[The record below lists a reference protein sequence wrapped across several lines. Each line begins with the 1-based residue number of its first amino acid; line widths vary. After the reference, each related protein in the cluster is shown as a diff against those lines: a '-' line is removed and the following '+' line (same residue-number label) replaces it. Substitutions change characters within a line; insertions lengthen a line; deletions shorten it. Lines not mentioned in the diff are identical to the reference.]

1 MGLDPESILGLSTIG
16 GIMKILDSLRIRF
29 SAFFPPAYLRDEM
42 EEELR
47 SHISHRADDLERSG
61 LSREEADRRARIEFG
76 AREKYKEEIHRA
88 AGSHFFEVVLQD
100 LRYSVRVL
108 RKSPGFLTASVLTLA
123 LAIGANAVVFSV
135 MNAFV
140 IRPLDVPHADSLYAL
155 QHGNES
161 SGYESYADYVDLR
174 DHNHSFE
181 SLLAYN
187 ANQLGLDDGR
197 DPSSVWVLE
206 ASGNYFDT
214 LGLKPYLGRFF
225 HSTDEHGPNSAPY
238 IVLTYDYWHTHFQD
252 DPGVVGRVVRLNKHP
267 FTILGVGPKGY
278 NGTLLFFNPEIFIPI
293 VEHPLIGGEELNT
306 RSAHWVFELMGHLKP
321 GVTPAMAIADL
332 NSIGAQL
339 EKAYPKDERKMTF
352 VLARPNLYGDYLGR
366 PVKAFMTALMLLAGL
381 ILLAACANLGSLF
394 AARAA
399 DRSREVALR
408 LALGSSRKRILRG
421 LFTEAMLISVT
432 GGALGLAGSVVLL
445 RALSVWR
452 PFPRW
457 PIHIG
462 VNPDANVY
470 AVAVL
475 LALVSGLLFGAVPV
489 RQVLGTNPYEVVKAG
504 SNSRAGRRFT
514 VGDVLLV
521 VQISICAVLVTSSM
535 VAVRGLVRGLH
546 ANFGFDTENILLAET
561 DLGMAGYSPDRVP
574 AMQKRMVEALEAL
587 PGVEAVGFADGLPMG
602 DGGGSPEVFADN
614 TTDLRPANAVTNASE
629 YSVSPD
635 YFRAAGTTLLA
646 GRAFTWQDDKDAP
659 RVGVVNAVFAHKL
672 FGSELEG
679 AAIGRFFKMKD
690 GRRIQVVGIAEDGKY
705 GSLTEEPTPALFLP
719 VLQSPAPSTQLVV
732 RSTRDPQLLGPAMR
746 GALRELDSGLPVLI
760 EPREGPMAVML
771 FGPRMATISLG
782 VLGLMGAMLSVT
794 GIFGL
799 AAYSV
804 SKRLRELGIRIALG
818 AQRKEV
824 LRAALGRPLKLLG
837 IGSAAGLILGILAGR
852 VLAYI
857 VYEASPRDPLV
868 LAGVVL
874 AMLLLGLL
882 ATWIPAQRALSVNP
896 LMLLREE

>member
-1 MGLDPESILGLSTIG
+1 
-16 GIMKILDSLRIRF
+16 MKILDSLRERI
-29 SAFFPPAYLRDEM
+29 AGFFHPEELRAEM

-47 SHISHRADDLERSG
+47 SHIEHRADDLERSG
-61 LSREEADRRARIEFG
+61 VERGEAERRARIEFG

-88 AGSHFFEVVLQD
+88 VGSHFFETMLQD
-100 LRYSVRVL
+100 VRFALRVL
-108 RKSPGFLTASVLTLA
+108 RKSPGFTVAAVLTLA

-161 SGYESYADYVDLR
+161 SGSESYADYLDLR
-174 DHNHSFE
+174 DRNHTFE

-187 ANQLGLDDGR
+187 VNQLGLDDGK

-214 LGLKPYLGRFF
+214 LGLKPHLGRFF
-225 HSTDEHGPNSAPY
+225 HATDEHGPNSAPY
-238 IVLTYDYWHTHFQD
+238 IVLTYDFWHTHFQD

-293 VEHPLIGGEELNT
+293 VDHPLMGGEDLST
-306 RSAHWVFELMGHLKP
+306 RSSHWVFELMGHLKP
-321 GVTPAMAIADL
+321 GVTPALAIADL

-366 PVKAFMTALMLLAGL
+366 PVMAFMAVLMLLAGL

-408 LALGSSRKRILRG
+408 LALGSSRRRILRG
-421 LFTEAMLISVT
+421 LFTEALLISVA
-432 GGALGLAGSVVLL
+432 GGGIGLAGSVVLL
-445 RALSVWR
+445 RALSAWR

-462 VNPDANVY
+462 VNPDATVY
-470 AVAVL
+470 AVAVV

-489 RQVLGTNPYEVVKAG
+489 KQVLGTNPYEVVKAG

-521 VQISICAVLVTSSM
+521 VQIAICAVLITSSM
-535 VAVRGLVRGLH
+535 VAVRGMMRGLH
-546 ANFGFDTENILLAET
+546 ANFGFDVEHIMLAET
-561 DLGMAGYSPDRVP
+561 DLGMAGYSEDRVP
-574 AMQKRMVEALEAL
+574 AMQKRMVEALGAL
-587 PGVEAVGFADGLPMG
+587 PGVESVGFADGLPMG
-602 DGGGSPEVFADN
+602 DGGGESPDVFTDN
-614 TTDLRPANAVTNASE
+614 TTDLRKSNAVTNSAE
-629 YSVSPD
+629 YSVSPE
-635 YFRAAGTTLLA
+635 YFKAAGTTLLA
-646 GRAFTWQDDKDAP
+646 GRAFTWHDDKNSP
-659 RVGVVNAVFAHKL
+659 RVGVVNVAFARKI
-672 FGSELEG
+672 FGGE
-679 AAIGRFFKMKD
+679 AAALGRFYKMKD
-690 GRRIQVVGIAEDGKY
+690 GKRIEVVGIAEDGKY
-705 GSLTEEPTPALFLP
+705 GNLTEAPRPAMFLP
-719 VLQSPAPSTQLVV
+719 ILQSPSRSTELVV
-732 RSTRDPQLLGPAMR
+732 RSTRDPQLLGAAMR
-746 GALRELDSGLPVLI
+746 DALRELDPGLPMII
-760 EPREGPMAVML
+760 ETREVFMGVVM

-824 LRAALGRPLKLLG
+824 LRAALARPLKLLV
-837 IGSAAGLILGILAGR
+837 IGSAAGLGLGILAGR

-857 VYEASPRDPLV
+857 VYQATPRDPLV
-868 LAGVVL
+868 LAGVLL
-874 AMLLLGLL
+874 AMLVLGLV

-896 LMLLREE
+896 LILLRED